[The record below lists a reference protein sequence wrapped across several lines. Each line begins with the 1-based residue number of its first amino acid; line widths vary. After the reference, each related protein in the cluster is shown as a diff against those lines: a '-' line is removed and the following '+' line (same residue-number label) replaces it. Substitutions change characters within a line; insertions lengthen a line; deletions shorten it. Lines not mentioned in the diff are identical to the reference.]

1 MMFNI
6 LDKVLK
12 IGLKMG
18 VDQIE
23 VYGAL
28 SRRKYVELEKSEVK
42 IASISSRSGIGVRV
56 FKNKSIGFSFTEDF
70 SEKSLENVVRR
81 AIAAASIRNREEF
94 LKGFTEPAKIPSV
107 KDTYFKDTEELS
119 LEDITDNALHM
130 RDIALDKDKRVK
142 AISGGISVSFSERY
156 LKNSLGVELYS
167 KGTWASASLFV
178 VAEEIGTTSSG
189 FDFQSERNHILLKY
203 DEIALNAVDHAVKQ
217 LNPKKIMGGDM
228 DVVIAPLAL
237 SSILATTFGRAVCAD
252 NVQEK
257 RSFLAGLKNKKIANE
272 ILTIVDDP
280 LMPGG
285 IATRSFDGEGV
296 PSRTLN
302 LIENGILKSYLYD
315 NYRAQ
320 REGIES
326 TGHASRGY
334 SSEPYISTSNL
345 IINVKDQDTFENIIS
360 DIGNGVYI
368 RWVIGAHTANMIT
381 GEFSVA
387 LGEAYH
393 IKNGEIAYSLKEA
406 MLGGNVK
413 ELLNKIIVMDRDV
426 KKIGSFISGSIK
438 FSKLKIS
445 T

>member
-1 MMFNI
+1 MMFDI

-18 VDQIE
+18 VDQTE

-70 SEKSLENVVRR
+70 SDKSLEDMVKR
-81 AIAAASIRNREEF
+81 AIAIASIRNREEF
-94 LKGFTEPAKIPSV
+94 LKGFTKPAKIPSV
-107 KDTYFKDTEELS
+107 KDTYFKDTEEFS
-119 LEDITDNALHM
+119 LENITDNSLYM

-142 AISGGISVSFSERY
+142 TISGGISVSFLERY
-156 LKNSLGVELYS
+156 LKNSLGVELCS

-178 VAEEIGTTSSG
+178 VAEEAGITSSG
-189 FDFQSERNHILLKY
+189 FEFQSERNHRLLKY
-203 DEIALNAVDHAVKQ
+203 DEVALKAVDHAVKQ
-217 LNPKKIMGGDM
+217 LKPRKITGGDM
-228 DVVIAPLAL
+228 DVVMDPLAL
-237 SSILATTFGRAVCAD
+237 SSILGTTFGRAVCAD

-257 RSFLAGLKNKKIANE
+257 RSFLVGLKDRRIANE

-280 LMPGG
+280 LIPGG
-285 IATRSFDGEGV
+285 IATRGFDGEGV

-302 LIENGILKSYLYD
+302 LIEKGVLKTYLYN

-320 REGIES
+320 REGVES

-334 SSEPYISTSNL
+334 SSEPYISPSNL
-345 IINVKDQDTFENIIS
+345 IVKVKDKDTFENIIS

-368 RWVIGAHTANMIT
+368 RWVIGAHTANMVT

-413 ELLNKIIVMDRDV
+413 ELLNKVIVMDKDV
-426 KKIGSFISGSIK
+426 KKIGNFISGSIK
-438 FSKLKIS
+438 FSKLRIS